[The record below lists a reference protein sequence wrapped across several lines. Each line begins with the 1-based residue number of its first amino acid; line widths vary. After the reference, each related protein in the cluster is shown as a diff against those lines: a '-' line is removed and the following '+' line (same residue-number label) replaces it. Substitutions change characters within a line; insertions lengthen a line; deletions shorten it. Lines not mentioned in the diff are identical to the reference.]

1 MADSGRDSECPYRK
15 GPEDIQTGEW
25 TSKLI
30 PTLITSIP
38 SHTWVSMFK
47 VSVSDTT
54 EDLYLSLTVGSLLYT
69 FPSLTGSCA
78 TIDYMHR
85 SIPEIIKVESELV
98 IFLEK
103 AFPGISWQS
112 CSRVGFTA
120 EARVWLQDGGEMSD
134 QISLEIITRP
144 PGQCPLFTEHWP
156 IRSLFTQSWRLF

>member
-38 SHTWVSMFK
+38 PHTRVSMFK

-54 EDLYLSLTVGSLLYT
+54 EDSYLSLTVGSLLYT

-98 IFLEK
+98 IFLDK
-103 AFPGISWQS
+103 SLIPGKIMAAGLVSLN
-112 CSRVGFTA
+112 RGPGFFY
-120 EARVWLQDGGEMSD
+120 M
-134 QISLEIITRP
+134 LEER
-144 PGQCPLFTEHWP
+144 
-156 IRSLFTQSWRLF
+156 